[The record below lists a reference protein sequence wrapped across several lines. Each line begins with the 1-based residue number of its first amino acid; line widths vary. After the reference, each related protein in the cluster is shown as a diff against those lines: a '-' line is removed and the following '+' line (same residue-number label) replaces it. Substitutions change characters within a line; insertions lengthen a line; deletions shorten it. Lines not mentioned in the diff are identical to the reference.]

1 MRSIKLNIAALITAL
16 SLSVSAQ
23 TKVVSNSFYFGTILK
38 IEKFAGRD
46 FRYSLDLK
54 STGTDSLKNIVIK
67 TQQVANGDDWLDANL
82 AKDAAKDTLWHSLK
96 ISSKINLRAKE
107 IWLYANFEGNGN
119 FYADN
124 LKFETKTED
133 GVWKEVPIKNGDFE
147 NNIDNPLKGLLT
159 SAKIP
164 DGTTISSQ
172 NRTDSVGGKTLL
184 IKTTKASVIWKTNYG
199 SNKRVGKYCNIN
211 GIKIY
216 YEIYGEGEPLLLL
229 HGNGQ
234 SIVDFTKQIPELAKQ
249 YRVIAVDTR
258 AQGKSIDQNSTNL
271 SYDIFASDMKV
282 LLDSLQLKKVNILG
296 WSDGGNTAMIMA
308 IKYPEYIG
316 KLIVMGANLNPTED
330 AVEKSMLTKLKKDL
344 KMFQQKDDV
353 ESKQLSRLLYMLS
366 TEPNI
371 KVEDLRTISAKT
383 LVLAGEKDVIKAEH
397 TKLIADHINKSQ
409 LIIFKKETHMVPEEN
424 APLFN
429 KTVIDFLKDAE
440 IKN

>member
-1 MRSIKLNIAALITAL
+1 MRSIKFNIISLLTLL
-16 SLSVSAQ
+16 SLSDFAQ
-23 TKVVSNSFYFGTILK
+23 TKVVSNSFNFGLILK
-38 IEKFAGRD
+38 IEKFAGSD

-54 STGTDSLKNIVIK
+54 STETDSLKNVVIK
-67 TQQVANGDDWLDANL
+67 TQQVINDDEWLDANL
-82 AKDAAKDTLWHSLK
+82 AKDMVKDTLWHPLF
-96 ISSKINLRAKE
+96 ISSKLNPKTKE

-119 FYADN
+119 FFVDN
-124 LKFETKTED
+124 LKFEIKTENGD
-133 GVWKEVPIKNGDFE
+133 WKEVPIKNADFE
-147 NNIDNPLKGLLT
+147 NIPDNPLKGFRT

-164 DGTTISSQ
+164 DGTTISLQ
-172 NRTDSVGGKTLL
+172 NRTDTVGGKALL

-199 SNKRVGKYCNIN
+199 SNKRIGKYCNIN

-216 YEIYGEGEPLLLL
+216 YEIYGAGEPLLLL

-234 SIVDFTKQIPELAKQ
+234 SIVDFTKQIPELAKH

-282 LLDSLQLKKVNILG
+282 LLDSLHLKKVNVLG
-296 WSDGGNTAMIMA
+296 WSDGGNTALIMA
-308 IKYPEYIG
+308 IKYPEYVA

-344 KMFQQKDDV
+344 KMLQQKNDA
-353 ESKQLSRLLYMLS
+353 ESKQLTRLLYMLS

-371 KVEDLRTISAKT
+371 KVQDLRTINVKT
-383 LVLAGEKDVIKAEH
+383 LVLAGEKDVIKAKH

-429 KTVIDFLKDAE
+429 KTVIDFLKEAE